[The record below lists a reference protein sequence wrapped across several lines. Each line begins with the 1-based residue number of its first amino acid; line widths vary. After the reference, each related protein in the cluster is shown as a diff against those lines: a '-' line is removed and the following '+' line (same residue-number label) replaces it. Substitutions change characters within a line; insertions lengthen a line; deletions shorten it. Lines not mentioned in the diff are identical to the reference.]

1 MSTEWYVAREGQRT
15 GPYSFDALRRMATT
29 GQLSAVDF
37 VWSAGMSD
45 WAAAGSI
52 PDLLPTDAHGGG
64 GQPVFPTQAGNA
76 DNPYAAPATDDS
88 SFVFADTGPF
98 EYADYLPRVGATI
111 LDGIF
116 LALMTWI
123 PMFVMTVILI
133 ASLGEDAGA
142 ALGQLISNV
151 FGLVVGVAYY
161 VGFETSSKQAT
172 WGKQIV
178 GIKVTDLEGRRISV
192 GKAVGRYFA
201 KILSGCTLGI
211 GYLMP
216 LFTEKK
222 QTLHDLICG
231 CLAVKQQ

>member
-1 MSTEWYVAREGQRT
+1 
-15 GPYSFDALRRMATT
+15 MAAT

-37 VWSAGMSD
+37 VWSAGMPD
-45 WAAAGSI
+45 WAAAEAI
-52 PDLLPTDAHGGG
+52 PDLLPTDARGGG
-64 GQPVFPTQAGNA
+64 GQPVFPTQAENA
-76 DNPYAAPATDDS
+76 DNPYAAPAAEDS

-123 PMFVMTVILI
+123 PMFVVTIILI
-133 ASLGEDAGA
+133 ASLGEDTGA
-142 ALGQLISNV
+142 VLGQLISNV
-151 FGLVVGVAYY
+151 FGFVVGVAYY

-192 GKAVGRYFA
+192 GIAVGRYFA
-201 KILSGCTLGI
+201 KILTGCTLGF

>member
-1 MSTEWYVAREGQRT
+1 M
-15 GPYSFDALRRMATT
+15 GPYSFDALRRMAAT

-37 VWSAGMSD
+37 VWSAGMPD
-45 WAAAGSI
+45 WAAAEAI
-52 PDLLPTDAHGGG
+52 PDLLPTDARGGG
-64 GQPVFPTQAGNA
+64 GQPVFPTQAENA
-76 DNPYAAPATDDS
+76 DNPYAAPAAEDS

-123 PMFVMTVILI
+123 PMFVVTIILI
-133 ASLGEDAGA
+133 ASLGEDTGA
-142 ALGQLISNV
+142 VLGQLISNV
-151 FGLVVGVAYY
+151 FGFVVGVAYY

-201 KILSGCTLGI
+201 KILTGCTLGF